1 LCPFASQLDHTIEKC
16 LPQKCRSVSVSRFQQ
31 LAPISDRIA
40 DAIFGFHAI
49 ALLRRL
55 GFSAFIIAR
64 VFPVGKR
71 RLKNIGDLKK
81 RRLLVLPSPEIYLH
95 EIITQDQ
102 EQRSA
107 SQKQT
112 YHSGYNRNDPSKDWP
127 AVTKDQFESAMS
139 SQACTKQGRNSNDRF
154 DFASQPEANQEP

>member
-1 LCPFASQLDHTIEKC
+1 LVSAS
-16 LPQKCRSVSVSRFQQ
+16 
-31 LAPISDRIA
+31 
-40 DAIFGFHAI
+40 
-49 ALLRRL
+49 
-55 GFSAFIIAR
+55 IIAR
-64 VFPVGKR
+64 VFRIGKR

-112 YHSGYNRNDPSKDWP
+112 YHSGCNRNDPSKGWP